1 MMSDIASQFKA
12 LQDAAPRM
20 RQTTAKERAD
30 RLRSVWNALLERKE
44 DIFKSGYE
52 ERRTNDVDVAAELV
66 MIKGEL
72 DFTIKNIE
80 KWMRPVRVKNSLAT
94 MGKRCEINYQSKGV
108 VLNISAYNAPTA
120 ECIVPMIPAI
130 AAGNTIAIKPSE
142 LAPVSAQVMQ
152 EVINK
157 ALPNDEAQVIQGGV
171 EVSQELLKLPFNHIY
186 YTGGMTVGKIVMK
199 AAADHF
205 ASITL
210 EMGGKSPVII
220 DETANLE
227 NAATKLAWGRVMNA
241 GQVCIAPEYIVIH
254 ESVKDKFLSLIKEK
268 IEALYNSDGTGL
280 QKSSYVPR
288 VINERHYERIKGLMD
303 DAISKGAELVFGG
316 GSDRTDRYIEPTILT
331 NMTEDMEIMN
341 EEVFG
346 PVLSVLSYSERSEV
360 LEIIAKRPTPL
371 AFYVYST
378 NKDNINYF
386 LQNSTSGSA
395 VVNNNCIQSGTNPNL
410 PFGGVGT
417 SGMGRIGGYEGFKH
431 MSNARSV
438 VHQPL
443 DKFRDFLVQLPPY
456 SKRYS
461 DLIMKGLK

>member
-1 MMSDIASQFKA
+1 
-12 LQDAAPRM
+12 
-20 RQTTAKERAD
+20 
-30 RLRSVWNALLERKE
+30 
-44 DIFKSGYE
+44 
-52 ERRTNDVDVAAELV
+52 
-66 MIKGEL
+66 
-72 DFTIKNIE
+72 
-80 KWMRPVRVKNSLAT
+80 
-94 MGKRCEINYQSKGV
+94 
-108 VLNISAYNAPTA
+108 
-120 ECIVPMIPAI
+120 
-130 AAGNTIAIKPSE
+130 
-142 LAPVSAQVMQ
+142 
-152 EVINK
+152 
-157 ALPNDEAQVIQGGV
+157 
-171 EVSQELLKLPFNHIY
+171 
-186 YTGGMTVGKIVMK
+186 MTVGKIVMK

-254 ESVKDKFLSLIKEK
+254 ETVKDKFLSLIKEK

-303 DAISKGAELVFGG
+303 DAVSKGAELVFGG

>member
-1 MMSDIASQFKA
+1 
-12 LQDAAPRM
+12 
-20 RQTTAKERAD
+20 
-30 RLRSVWNALLERKE
+30 
-44 DIFKSGYE
+44 
-52 ERRTNDVDVAAELV
+52 
-66 MIKGEL
+66 
-72 DFTIKNIE
+72 
-80 KWMRPVRVKNSLAT
+80 
-94 MGKRCEINYQSKGV
+94 
-108 VLNISAYNAPTA
+108 
-120 ECIVPMIPAI
+120 
-130 AAGNTIAIKPSE
+130 
-142 LAPVSAQVMQ
+142 
-152 EVINK
+152 
-157 ALPNDEAQVIQGGV
+157 
-171 EVSQELLKLPFNHIY
+171 
-186 YTGGMTVGKIVMK
+186 
-199 AAADHF
+199 
-205 ASITL
+205 
-210 EMGGKSPVII
+210 
-220 DETANLE
+220 
-227 NAATKLAWGRVMNA
+227 
-241 GQVCIAPEYIVIH
+241 
-254 ESVKDKFLSLIKEK
+254 
-268 IEALYNSDGTGL
+268 
-280 QKSSYVPR
+280 
-288 VINERHYERIKGLMD
+288 MD

-346 PVLSVLSYSERSEV
+346 PVLSVLTYSERSEV
-360 LEIIAKRPTPL
+360 LKIIAKRPTPL